1 MINYIELI
9 KIYWSYKETYFL
21 NKILEIACEAVIN
34 GENHPAILELASLC
48 NPDIPEI
55 DDVLIKYYNEFH
67 IPKNLAMRY
76 LVLDIINKVIDKQ
89 ISPYE
94 GTYEIC
100 QYYYENE
107 YPGELINFWR
117 LKYAY
122 IEAITE
128 EEKFECEKFIIDECK
143 KMQVNSKWLSTCCG

>member
-1 MINYIELI
+1 M
-9 KIYWSYKETYFL
+9 
-21 NKILEIACEAVIN
+21 
-34 GENHPAILELASLC
+34 H
-48 NPDIPEI
+48 
-55 DDVLIKYYNEFH
+55 
-67 IPKNLAMRY
+67 Y

-94 GTYEIC
+94 GTNEIC

-117 LKYAY
+117 LKYAF

-128 EEKFECEKFIIDECK
+128 EEKSECEKFIIDECK
-143 KMQVNSKWLSTCCG
+143 KMQVNSKWLSTCSG